1 MWRRY
6 VVAMSGFDHWT
17 HAADA
22 GRLRDHAAAHMAGF
36 DPHPPSRAIAKRAAV
51 ACLITEDE
59 TGQPAFV
66 LTRRSSKLSSHKGQW
81 ALPGGRLDPGETVVQ
96 AALREVEEEVG
107 VAVPEAEV
115 LGTLDDYVTR
125 SGYCITPVVAWLG
138 GGVSFTLN
146 PDEVQELYLIPLAD
160 LDVDGSPEF
169 VSIPESDKPVI
180 RMPIMTYKI
189 HAPTAAVLYQF
200 RDVALHGRDTR
211 VAHYEQPVF
220 AWR

>member
-1 MWRRY
+1 
-6 VVAMSGFDHWT
+6 MSIFDHWLE
-17 HAADA
+17 AVEA
-22 GRLRDHAAAHMAGF
+22 GQLRNHAAAHMAGF
-36 DPHPPSRAIAKRAAV
+36 DPHPPSRAVAKRAAV
-51 ACLITEDE
+51 ACLLTFDE
-59 TGQPAFV
+59 QDRPAFV
-66 LTRRSSKLSSHKGQW
+66 LTRRSSRLSSHKGQW
-81 ALPGGRLDPGETVVQ
+81 ALPGGRLDEGETPVR

-107 VAVPEAEV
+107 VTVPESQV
-115 LGTLDDYVTR
+115 LGILDDYVTR
-125 SGYCITPVVAWLG
+125 SGYCITPIVAWLG
-138 GGVSFTLN
+138 PDVSFVLN

-160 LDVDGSPEF
+160 LDVEGSPEF

>member
-1 MWRRY
+1 MNI
-6 VVAMSGFDHWT
+6 FDHWT
-17 HAADA
+17 GAADA

-36 DPHPPSRAIAKRAAV
+36 DRHPPSRAIAKQAAV
-51 ACLITEDE
+51 ACLMTFDE
-59 TGQPAFV
+59 QDRPAFV

-81 ALPGGRLDPGETVVQ
+81 ALPGGRLDPGETPVE

-107 VAVPEAEV
+107 VTVPASNV

-138 GGVSFTLN
+138 EDARFTLN

-160 LDVDGSPEF
+160 LDRDGSPEF

-220 AWR
+220 AWK

>member
-1 MWRRY
+1 MGAKLGR
-6 VVAMSGFDHWT
+6 MSGFDHWQR
-17 HAADA
+17 AAEA
-22 GRLRDHAAAHMAGF
+22 GSLRAHAAAHMEAF
-36 DPHPPSRAIAKRAAV
+36 ERHPPARAIAKRAAV
-51 ACLITEDE
+51 ACLMTFDE
-59 TGQPAFV
+59 EGRPAFV

-96 AALREVEEEVG
+96 AALREVSEEVG
-107 VAVPEAEV
+107 VHVPETEV
-115 LGTLDDYVTR
+115 LGVLDDYVTR

-138 GGVSFTLN
+138 QGTEFTLN

-160 LDVDGSPEF
+160 LDREDSPQF
-169 VSIPESDKPVI
+169 VSIPESDRPVI

-220 AWR
+220 AWK